1 MGKEG
6 FLENKIMPIISNKH
20 VVNISF
26 QHVDSKPDGSESA
39 VDVHAYLEDGH
50 MQVKLKVNNKIVVI
64 SASALSEISEY
75 IRNSVSSN
83 SVKSAPNSSSI
94 SKNMPYLNDEKRE
107 MSSLEKLIFNKDN
120 ESYNQSNHASSFE
133 GKVKSY
139 ASPTMI
145 AASSAVSMSERSLVN
160 MDEPSDVINEEVEK
174 PKLKGRKIVR
184 SNKSLNLSSDQV
196 KDDDGR
202 FLIDLEGES

>member
-1 MGKEG
+1 
-6 FLENKIMPIISNKH
+6 MPIISNKH

-26 QHVDSKPDGSESA
+26 QHVDSKPDGSEST

-120 ESYNQSNHASSFE
+120 ES
-133 GKVKSY
+133 
-139 ASPTMI
+139 MI
-145 AASSAVSMSERSLVN
+145 NLIMLVHLR
-160 MDEPSDVINEEVEK
+160 E
-174 PKLKGRKIVR
+174 KLKVM
-184 SNKSLNLSSDQV
+184 LL
-196 KDDDGR
+196 
-202 FLIDLEGES
+202 LL